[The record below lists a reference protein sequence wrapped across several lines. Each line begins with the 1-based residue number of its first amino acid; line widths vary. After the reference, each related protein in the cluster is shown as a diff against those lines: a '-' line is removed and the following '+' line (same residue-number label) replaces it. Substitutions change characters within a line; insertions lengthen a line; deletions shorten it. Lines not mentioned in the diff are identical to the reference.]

1 MDKPHVPKRKL
12 VSVNSRRH
20 LKLGNT
26 ALTPLR
32 HIQKAQLELV
42 EPNIKNGASVAEPTL
57 KYIKSQVKQR

>member
-12 VSVNSRRH
+12 DSVNSRRH

-26 ALTPLR
+26 SLTSLC

-42 EPNIKNGASVAEPTL
+42 EPNIKHGASSAEHTL
-57 KYIKSQVKQR
+57 KHTKR